1 MSYSSWTSDAIV
13 QKLRSTNFV
22 NTFNNHIGSMKF
34 RNNGTNTMISQ
45 WFPSMYTIHNV
56 MRFFHNWL
64 TLLSQSVPRKF
75 IWKIY
80 GFYVHHLDNMQLSCS
95 YVNYKLE
102 ISWKWTCT
110 TIFVGPTHCAYVSW
124 FSYIIRFWVFI
135 CYQDCE
141 KVIGFHTFQKCV
153 SHKSW
158 ICELATTHQC
168 GVSFLFFIFFI

>member
-1 MSYSSWTSDAIV
+1 
-13 QKLRSTNFV
+13 
-22 NTFNNHIGSMKF
+22 
-34 RNNGTNTMISQ
+34 MISIKVYNSQ
-45 WFPSMYTIHNV
+45 H

-75 IWKIY
+75 IGKIY
-80 GFYVHHLDNMQLSCS
+80 GFYVHHLDNKQLSCS

-110 TIFVGPTHCAYVSW
+110 TIFVGPTHRAYVSW

-153 SHKSW
+153 SHKNW

-168 GVSFLFFIFFI
+168 GVIFFFKKINIYIYIYIYIVGKFYDMFMMQTMEHECVDLLHTMFMK

>member
-1 MSYSSWTSDAIV
+1 
-13 QKLRSTNFV
+13 
-22 NTFNNHIGSMKF
+22 
-34 RNNGTNTMISQ
+34 
-45 WFPSMYTIHNV
+45 

-80 GFYVHHLDNMQLSCS
+80 NFYVHHLNNMQLSCS

-110 TIFVGPTHCAYVSW
+110 TIFVGPTHCPYVSW

-135 CYQDCE
+135 CYQDCK
-141 KVIGFHTFQKCV
+141 KVIGFHTLQKCV

-158 ICELATTHQC
+158 ICELATTHQW
-168 GVSFLFFIFFI
+168 GVSFFFSLKIVGKIYDMFMMQTMEHEGVDLLHTMLMK